1 MKDFKEVN
9 VWMKAHQLTLQLYQA
24 TREFPRDE
32 IYGLTSQMRRAPVS
46 VGANI
51 AEGGGRHSDGEFT
64 RFLQI
69 ARGSASELEYH
80 LLLSCDLRIL
90 PKEEFLR
97 LERELVTIQR
107 MLTALVQRVQP
118 IANARQ
124 PLKAERKSPLVARSY
139 QPEAGMRLMSQL
151 VPKDKFV
158 LASKEFSKQRK
169 HCPKV

>member
-1 MKDFKEVN
+1 
-9 VWMKAHQLTLQLYQA
+9 
-24 TREFPRDE
+24 
-32 IYGLTSQMRRAPVS
+32 
-46 VGANI
+46 
-51 AEGGGRHSDGEFT
+51 EFT

-107 MLTALVQRVQP
+107 MLTALFKRVQP

-151 VPKDKFV
+151 DPKDKFV